1 MVMARL
7 KACPS
12 TEKEES
18 ESREKVERAEVISL
32 LEKVIESDEASPL
45 LAKNARNGAPNARL
59 LEKRIERET
68 RIPLLAKNAR
78 NGAPGLYQKVK
89 QISISA
95 VSKRR
100 SGICRRRRRVI

>member
-1 MVMARL
+1 MRVMARR

-45 LAKNARNGAPNARL
+45 LAKNARNGAP
-59 LEKRIERET
+59 
-68 RIPLLAKNAR
+68 
-78 NGAPGLYQKVK
+78 GLYQKVK